1 MEKKYE
7 LTESKIYC
15 GITLYRIKALRGF
28 RNVKAGD
35 LGGWVESELNLSHE
49 GDCWIYND
57 AIVCNNAMV
66 CKYAIVCNNAIVA
79 DGEYILTG
87 KERLLLIWKK
97 KILKSI

>member
-15 GITLYRIKALRGF
+15 GITLSRIKALRGF

-49 GDCWIYND
+49 GNCWIYND
-57 AIVCNNAMV
+57 AIVCNISRIFNRKNESYI
-66 CKYAIVCNNAIVA
+66 KYRKLCRN
-79 DGEYILTG
+79 
-87 KERLLLIWKK
+87 
-97 KILKSI
+97 